1 MGEYFWQSEIAY
13 EVDKRSDGSFIRRK
27 ALIDGRVVCYDLMD
41 SNFERGTDYYAR
53 SFPDLKFLGEGEIY
67 EINGIKQGRFR
78 NMSDSERY
86 CVTVEDV
93 YGVPLAALSAPQGY
107 EFTGEFRPPLLGDT
121 ILSGGR
127 QLAAKVSPCYVIK
140 YPRLILRALPTVES
154 VYGGQTLEQLKE
166 NAKTATWDGDRSLK
180 FEWTGEFRKVQ
191 PDEYFLG
198 APGGLGVNR
207 NVHGIFTGAYRLIM
221 RKCPTIK
228 EVYGKE
234 LSELTPPIGYR
245 FTGEFRRAKAGE
257 TALLI
262 QGLGLFMYTSDE
274 CGNHPRLILEKLPP
288 TPTIKDVY
296 GTDTPIIPKGWV
308 MKEFRQI
315 KAGEDIHYLGFCG
328 FGPVTDRPL
337 HAREEVF
344 VADSWKDGWR
354 IVLEKELDLST
365 LTCTKTYT
373 VEDAY
378 GCIPTIP
385 SGYKV
390 IDFRIP
396 RANDILLSG
405 RGWVDTAERDWD
417 NYPHPRLILSPLGPR

>member
-41 SNFERGTDYYAR
+41 SNFERGTDYCAR

-140 YPRLILRALPTVES
+140 YPRLILRALPPVES

-191 PDEYFLG
+191 LDEYFLG

-354 IVLEKELDLST
+354 IVLEKDVDLST
-365 LTCTKTYT
+365 LTYAVTPTYIYGPT
-373 VEDAY
+373 LPKVPAGYQVVGFRPPIEGELYLSAY
-378 GCIPTIP
+378 GGCPAVAT
-385 SGYKV
+385 SSF
-390 IDFRIP
+390 DR
-396 RANDILLSG
+396 
-405 RGWVDTAERDWD
+405 
-417 NYPHPRLILSPLGPR
+417 PRLILSPLGPR